1 MATTRVVL
9 SGPLFSGEAASAA
22 ADFANSL
29 AGEVADIAKTWI
41 MLDTERMDKSGRGG
55 TGAAAGGVQLTG
67 GGGRYTI
74 TGGIREGVYAWPWL
88 EGTSKRNESTKFR
101 GYHTF
106 RRTRLRLRKQISP
119 LAEMR
124 LAAYIDRMGGGEG

>member
-1 MATTRVVL
+1 
-9 SGPLFSGEAASAA
+9 LFSGEAAAA
-22 ADFANSL
+22 APDFTNSL
-29 AGEVADIAKTWI
+29 AGEVAEVAKTWI

-67 GGGRYTI
+67 GGGSYTVS
-74 TGGIREGVYAWPWL
+74 GGIREGEFSWPWL
-88 EGTSKRNESTKFR
+88 EGVSKRNESTGFR
-101 GYHTF
+101 GYSSF